1 MSQRLTLLQSVDP
14 YTGRYFSQKWI
25 QQNVLRLTDD
35 EIAEMDTEIATEKEM
50 GLGLPVSVTNDV
62 AQQQMMGQV
71 QTDQMVKQSE
81 LMPDTAAAGD
91 TGSTGDS
98 SAPKNKPNLKS
109 SGGSKSTKG
118 DLSLEEIETTFT
130 RLKRIL

>member
-1 MSQRLTLLQSVDP
+1 LSLLQSVDP

-35 EIAEMDTEIATEKEM
+35 EIEEMDAEIEKEKEN

-62 AQQQMMGQV
+62 AQQQMLGQV
-71 QTDQMVKQSE
+71 QTDQMVQQAE
-81 LMPDTAAAGD
+81 LMPQPDATGGSSSGD
-91 TGSTGDS
+91 VTTSKS
-98 SAPKNKPNLKS
+98 KPKEKS
-109 SGGSKSTKG
+109 SSNSKSVKG
-118 DLSLEEIETTFT
+118 DLSLEEVETTFT